1 MILLSPVADPP
12 DLADTACPVCR
23 ASVTIPCVDK
33 IDTREAL
40 ESLLAGTL
48 NTALCPSCGTMVTAE
63 QPVYLDLPEPGIPYL
78 IYTPIELL
86 EDETVCEELNV
97 DGRYRHV
104 CYSLDELARQVRAR
118 LRLLR
123 FAPNLVNTG
132 DRTPLPDEPQ
142 IPPSPKSTYHP
153 IPS

>member
-1 MILLSPVADPP
+1 MILLSPFADAP
-12 DLADTACPVCR
+12 DLADTACSVCQTCV
-23 ASVTIPCVDK
+23 SIPCVTRV
-33 IDTREAL
+33 DTNEGI

-78 IYTPIELL
+78 IYAPLELL

-104 CYSLDELARQVRAR
+104 FYSLDELARQVQAR
-118 LRLLR
+118 IRLSQFSCNGLQ
-123 FAPNLVNTG
+123 A
-132 DRTPLPDEPQ
+132 DD
-142 IPPSPKSTYHP
+142 
-153 IPS
+153 

>member
-12 DLADTACPVCR
+12 AFADAACSVCQMCV
-23 ASVTIPCVDK
+23 SIPCVTRV
-33 IDTREAL
+33 DTNEAM

-48 NTALCPSCGTMVTAE
+48 NTAPCPSCGTMVTAE

-78 IYTPIELL
+78 IYAPLELL

-118 LRLLR
+118 IRLSQ
-123 FAPNLVNTG
+123 FQSAS
-132 DRTPLPDEPQ
+132 PQ
-142 IPPSPKSTYHP
+142 INQSR
-153 IPS
+153 

>member
-12 DLADTACPVCR
+12 DLADAACSVCQTC
-23 ASVTIPCVDK
+23 VTIPCVTRV
-33 IDTREAL
+33 DTNEAM

-48 NTALCPSCGTMVTAE
+48 NTAPCPSCGTMVTAE

-118 LRLLR
+118 LRLHSFSLKM
-123 FAPNLVNTG
+123 PNMD
-132 DRTPLPDEPQ
+132 DRTSP
-142 IPPSPKSTYHP
+142 PKSNHQYYHQ
-153 IPS
+153 

>member
-1 MILLSPVADPP
+1 MILLSPVADTP
-12 DLADTACPVCR
+12 DLADAACSVCQ

-48 NTALCPSCGTMVTAE
+48 NTAPCPSCGTMVTAE

-78 IYTPIELL
+78 IYAPLELL

-118 LRLLR
+118 IRLSR
-123 FAPNLVNTG
+123 FAANALHG
-132 DRTPLPDEPQ
+132 D
-142 IPPSPKSTYHP
+142 
-153 IPS
+153 

>member
-12 DLADTACPVCR
+12 DLANAACSVCQTC
-23 ASVTIPCVDK
+23 VTIPCVTRV
-33 IDTREAL
+33 DTNEAM

-48 NTALCPSCGTMVTAE
+48 NTAPCPSCGTMVTAE

-78 IYTPIELL
+78 IYTPIEQL

-118 LRLLR
+118 LRLSQ
-123 FAPNLVNTG
+123 FAPNKLNSG
-132 DRTPLPDEPQ
+132 
-142 IPPSPKSTYHP
+142 
-153 IPS
+153 

>member
-12 DLADTACPVCR
+12 DLADAACSVCR
-23 ASVTIPCVDK
+23 ASVTIPCVTRV
-33 IDTREAL
+33 DTTETM

-48 NTALCPSCGTMVTAE
+48 NTAPSPSCGTMVTAE
-63 QPVYLDLPEPGIPYL
+63 QPVYLDLSKPGIPYL

-118 LRLLR
+118 IRLQNFQTKSR
-123 FAPNLVNTG
+123 ETG
-132 DRTPLPDEPQ
+132 LPL
-142 IPPSPKSTYHP
+142 
-153 IPS
+153 